1 MNGYHGRIL
10 EVDLSNGATKD
21 LMLTETFCR
30 KYIGGATLA
39 AALIYDRLSEGM
51 TPLAPESPLVFAVG
65 PLTNTSTPMVSR
77 YAVCGLSPLTGFWGE
92 ATSGGYF
99 GFKLKDAGYDG
110 IIFIGK
116 AKSPV
121 YLSVNDGKAEIRD
134 AGHIWGK
141 DSYSTQEVI
150 KSELGEKSFSV
161 ACIGEAGERQIVFAG
176 VMNDEGR
183 TAGRTGMGAL
193 MGSKNLKAVVVGGKQ
208 KCETADPIRL
218 KELSKTALLNI
229 KGHMLSQAFK
239 EYGTLVYTDMGMTL
253 GDTPAK
259 YFTRSVF
266 ESKKVTGL
274 ALRRKY
280 AVENYACRGCPVAC
294 GRDVR
299 NFSKELKQIDGPEY
313 ETAVGFGPLCG
324 NHDWDTI
331 LRANHLCNF
340 YGMDTISVSVSIA
353 YAFYLYEK
361 GLLSREQTGM
371 ELYWGNGEAV
381 VKLVE
386 MIAKQE
392 GIGTLIGKGTLQ
404 MARELGRDEGE
415 AAQVKGLEMPMH
427 DARAFHGM
435 AISYATGPRGACHL
449 KGEYYSVDIGGGAI
463 PELMILPGDRMSS
476 VNKGESAAK
485 YQSIKDLYDSLTLCK
500 FSPLSVTQICEM
512 LNAVT
517 GWDFDPQALLI
528 AGDRSMTLK
537 RAISNKFGVTAEHD
551 RMPEI
556 CTRVL
561 DEGATAGSKL
571 DIDLMLKDY
580 YAYRGWDTKTGKP
593 KKEKLIELELEH
605 VAAELY

>member
-10 EVDLSNGATKD
+10 EVNLSTGATEN
-21 LMLTETFCR
+21 LNLTETFCR
-30 KYIGGATLA
+30 QYIGGATLA

-51 TPLAPESPLVFAVG
+51 KPLDPSSPLVFAVG
-65 PLTNTSTPMVSR
+65 PLTNTTTPMVSR
-77 YAVCGLSPLTGFWGE
+77 FAVCGLSPLTGFWGE
-92 ATSGGYF
+92 STSGGYF

-110 IIFIGK
+110 IIFTGK
-116 AKSPV
+116 ANAPV
-121 YLSVNDGKAEIRD
+121 YLSINDGKAEIRD
-134 AGHIWGK
+134 AAHIWGK
-141 DSYSTQEVI
+141 DSYETQEVI
-150 KSELGEKSFSV
+150 KGELGEKSFSV

-208 KCETADPIRL
+208 KCETADREKL
-218 KELSKTALLNI
+218 KSLSKTALTDI

-259 YFTRSVF
+259 YFTRNVF

-299 NFSKELKQIDGPEY
+299 NFSKETPQIDGPEY
-313 ETAVGFGPLCG
+313 ETTIGFGPLCG
-324 NHDWDTI
+324 SHDWDSI
-331 LRANHLCNF
+331 LRANHLCNL
-340 YGMDTISVSVSIA
+340 YGMDTISTSVSIA

-361 GLLSREQTGM
+361 GVLSREQTGM
-371 ELYWGNGEAV
+371 ELNWGNGESI

-427 DARAFHGM
+427 DSRAFHGM

-449 KGEYYSVDIGGGAI
+449 KGEYYTVDIGGGAI
-463 PELMILPGDRMSS
+463 PELFILPGERMSS
-476 VNKGESAAK
+476 ENKGESAAK

-500 FSPLSVTQICEM
+500 FSPLSVTQVCEM

-517 GWDFDPQALLI
+517 GWDIDPQELLKI
-528 AGDRSMTLK
+528 GDRSMTLK
-537 RAISNKFGVTAEHD
+537 RAISNKFGVTIEHD

-556 CTRVL
+556 CSRVL
-561 DEGATAGSKL
+561 DEGAIAGSKL
-571 DIDLMLKDY
+571 DMDLMLKDY
-580 YAYRGWDTKTGKP
+580 YAYRGWDIKTGKP
-593 KKEKLIELELEH
+593 KKEKLIELELDH
-605 VAAELY
+605 VAADLY